1 MSSHRLKL
9 GASLLLA
16 IAIAACSDAE
26 GSSNASQSRLTAP
39 TDASSSLI
47 SSQEAGA
54 HRDRQFVFGPAP
66 AIFPKGALF
75 AVVEG
80 DPGAAGKVFTVRL
93 IFPNGY
99 VLPPHT
105 HPEDEYV
112 TVLRGTF
119 IAGMG
124 PDLTDNGLT
133 PLRAGEF
140 MTMPKDAAHFAK
152 TRGITE
158 VQVHGIGPF
167 QLTYVHP
174 EDDPTK

>member
-9 GASLLLA
+9 GTSLVLA

-26 GSSNASQSRLTAP
+26 GSNTTAQNRLTAP
-39 TDASSSLI
+39 GDASRSLVSSHD
-47 SSQEAGA
+47 GN
-54 HRDRQFVFGPAP
+54 RDKQFVFGPAP

-80 DPGAAGKVFTVRL
+80 DPGAVGKVFTVRL

-119 IAGMG
+119 LAGMG
-124 PDLTDNGLT
+124 PDLTDSGLVA
-133 PLRAGEF
+133 LRDDEF
-140 MTMPKDAAHFAK
+140 MTMPKDAPHFAK
-152 TRGITE
+152 TRGLTE

-174 EDDPTK
+174 SDDPTK